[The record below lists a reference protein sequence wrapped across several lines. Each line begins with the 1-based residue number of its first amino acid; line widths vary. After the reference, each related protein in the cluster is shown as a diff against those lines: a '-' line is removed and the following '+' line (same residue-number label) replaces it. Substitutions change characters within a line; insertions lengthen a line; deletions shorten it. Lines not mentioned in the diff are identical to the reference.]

1 MKDWKE
7 PIHPGK
13 ILADELN
20 FMGISVEQLAKY
32 INVSENNINQLL
44 EGKVNL
50 TADIS
55 LRLGYFFNTGAE
67 MWMNLQKAYELD
79 VARQQL
85 GDKLELIVPWR
96 SLSSTSA

>member
-79 VARQQL
+79 AYRIHDQVF
-85 GDKLELIVPWR
+85 ELDIPENF
-96 SLSSTSA
+96 